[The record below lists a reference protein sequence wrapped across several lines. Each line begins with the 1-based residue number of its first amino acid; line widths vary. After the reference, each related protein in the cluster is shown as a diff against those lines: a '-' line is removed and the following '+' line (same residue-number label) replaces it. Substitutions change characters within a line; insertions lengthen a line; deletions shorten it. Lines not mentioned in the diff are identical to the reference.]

1 MKKKKEMQSIKVFV
15 LCAVLVVF
23 VTKTVDGGCVNR
35 SDGDDSDEEHS
46 SVSDF
51 FHNVGCS
58 IRSGAK
64 KVKDGVETGYNFIK
78 DKVKSVTDGDDDEG
92 KEVQA
97 EVVKAG
103 RDGQSQ
109 IPIDSSPI
117 DSSKAMESVKP
128 LLSVAPIDTSKLSG
142 IDQSVGTTKPIAE
155 GARSA
160 DPNIDVRITFRDD
173 EELNANR
180 GNVSLDDRAALNA
193 PATCDTPGHS
203 KDKNGICRSL
213 IRL

>member
-1 MKKKKEMQSIKVFV
+1 MQSIKVFI
-15 LCAVLVVF
+15 LCAVLVAI
-23 VTKTVDGGCVNR
+23 VTKTVEGGCANR
-35 SDGDDSDEEHS
+35 SDGDDTDQEHS

-78 DKVKSVTDGDDDEG
+78 DKVKSVADGDDDDE

-97 EVVKAG
+97 EVQKDG
-103 RDGQSQ
+103 DDGQGQ
-109 IPIDSSPI
+109 ITVLV

-128 LLSVAPIDTSKLSG
+128 ILSVAPIDTSKLSG
-142 IDQSVGTTKPIAE
+142 NDQPVVSVVSADSAKPIVEA
-155 GARSA
+155 ARSA